1 MEIFPKNGAS
11 LVVEAMAEPGRGL
24 MGGILFLMNK
34 KLKLIKIL
42 KNN

>member
-1 MEIFPKNGAS
+1 MRSCKKRRETADEYRSGGA
-11 LVVEAMAEPGRGL
+11 RTWTD
-24 MGGILFLMNK
+24 GGILFLMNK